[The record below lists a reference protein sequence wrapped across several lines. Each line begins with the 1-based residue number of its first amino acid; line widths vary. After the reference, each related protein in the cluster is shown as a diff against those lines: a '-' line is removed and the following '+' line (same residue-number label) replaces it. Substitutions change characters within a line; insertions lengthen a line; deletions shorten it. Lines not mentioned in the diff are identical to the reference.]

1 MPKLGCTGWFILLI
15 ILAGVVSLFRSQ
27 PWTIFVAIGL
37 VIWGIYAIFRM
48 RDRNQ
53 KGFTNGLLDQARVLE
68 AWAANGSSNQA
79 TFDLAKD
86 EKFIFELSGIQLA
99 EYTSSGSTYS
109 GGNLGVSVP
118 VFGRVRANVG
128 GSRGSLTRNPAALQV
143 IDTGTVAF
151 TSERVIFTGSQQT
164 RVWTFSKILSQ
175 TLGPNGIS
183 IAISVANKS
192 TTSTLIQ
199 PNPALLGPGLVY
211 GIAYDA
217 HKEGF
222 TEAQKT
228 AILYA
233 KQLRDGVAGKLN

>member
-15 ILAGVVSLFRSQ
+15 ILAGVVSLFQTQ
-27 PWTIFVAIGL
+27 PWTIFIAVGL
-37 VIWGIYAIFRM
+37 VIWGIYALVKM